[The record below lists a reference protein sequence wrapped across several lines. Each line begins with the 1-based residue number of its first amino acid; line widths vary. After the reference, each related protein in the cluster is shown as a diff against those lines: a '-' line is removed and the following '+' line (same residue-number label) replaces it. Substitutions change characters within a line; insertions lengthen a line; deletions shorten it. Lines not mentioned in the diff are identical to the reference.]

1 VGVEAPSQPV
11 LPLPPRQPGGASSLR
26 GDPDTDKQGSGL
38 WCSMVL
44 DAAIGEAL
52 TAQYNLRHK
61 NTAGGN

>member
-1 VGVEAPSQPV
+1 
-11 LPLPPRQPGGASSLR
+11 
-26 GDPDTDKQGSGL
+26 
-38 WCSMVL
+38 MVR